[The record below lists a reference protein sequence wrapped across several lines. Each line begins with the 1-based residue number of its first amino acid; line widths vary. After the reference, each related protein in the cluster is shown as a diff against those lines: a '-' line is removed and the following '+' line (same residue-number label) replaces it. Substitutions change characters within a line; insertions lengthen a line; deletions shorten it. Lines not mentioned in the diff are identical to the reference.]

1 MQAVYLAPHSTFP
14 DSFPSNTLFG
24 AICHGLEEL
33 GQDVGALIDAYRDAT
48 PFLISSCFPYL
59 GNGKKKGLFPMP
71 LLPPHKIDGLDFEKS
86 KKLNKVRWVDN
97 EIFTGFCSGNL
108 LINAL
113 VRDLEKYQFDPAAG
127 ILSMSP
133 PGPGWRCAEVD
144 IPHNQI
150 NRKSTMSEQFY
161 HARGTHFN
169 NCGLWFLI
177 DFQDRSWES
186 AVMGSLRLLADKG
199 IGSRRSTGQG
209 SFGLSIEQFP
219 FPLPDKAPYTM
230 TLSRMLPDTLAPFGG
245 EVWYDLVP
253 VRGRTTDGMAKQ
265 QVMMLSEGSLFKSL
279 GTGRYGRIARVR
291 EDPPMVEY
299 GIAFPVGMRC
309 LG

>member
-1 MQAVYLAPHSTFP
+1 MQAVYLTPHSTFP

-33 GQDVGALIDAYRDAT
+33 GQDVGALIGAYQDAT
-48 PFLISSCFPYL
+48 PFLISSCFPYI

-71 LLPPHKIDGLDFEKS
+71 LLPPHKADGLDFDKS
-86 KKLNKVRWVDN
+86 KKLKKIRWIDSD
-97 EIFTGFCSGNL
+97 IFVGLCSGTL
-108 LINAL
+108 PINAL
-113 VRDLEKYQFDPAAG
+113 IRDLEKFQFDPRTG
-127 ILSMSP
+127 VLSKSP
-133 PGPGWRCAEVD
+133 QSPGWNREEVD

-150 NRKSTMSEQFY
+150 NRKSTMSEQYY
-161 HARGTHFN
+161 HTSGTHFKN
-169 NCGLWFLI
+169 SGLWFLI
-177 DFQDRSWES
+177 DFKDRSWEPG
-186 AVMGSLRLLADKG
+186 VMASLRLLADKG
-199 IGSRRSTGQG
+199 IGPRRSTGQG
-209 SFGLSIEQFP
+209 SFHLSAEQFAFP
-219 FPLPDKAPYTM
+219 FPDNAPYTM
-230 TLSRMLPDTLAPFGG
+230 TLSRMLPDNLDPFGG

-253 VRGRTTDGMAKQ
+253 VRGRATDGMAKQ
-265 QVMMLSEGSLFKSL
+265 QVVMLSEGSVFKTV